1 MDIAV
6 NGVEIHVPIV
16 GAGHSP
22 EFIYAVRTDRDIYP
36 DPEHFGILY
45 MSEEALQKVL
55 GQSHIYNSIVLELEG
70 STSFDDVK
78 TMLEEKCKPY
88 GLLKMYK
95 QSDQKSTLLLNQ
107 ELEGMKAMS
116 SAMPMIFVGVA
127 AMILYIQLRRLIEKQ
142 RGQIGVLKAFGLSDK
157 KLLWHY
163 IGYAVLIGGTGA
175 IAGVISGQ
183 IMVIPFTAMYQSMF
197 NMPLHPIAFSMPVAA
212 QGIAIALFF
221 SIFAG
226 WRGSRSV
233 LAMEPAEAMRPATP
247 RVTGKIALERISYL
261 WNRWSM
267 HTRMAIRNV
276 FRNKTR
282 SAFVCLGIVFTF
294 ALLGM
299 PWSMKNAMDKMIFD
313 QFKLVQTYDMHV
325 AMSEPVPVENAIREM
340 KRVPGVEQVEP
351 LLEIPAN
358 MMHKGMEKRVV
369 ILGLPEEST
378 LYHVRDA
385 SGNEVNV
392 TGEGMILSQRLSELL
407 GVDVGGYVKVD
418 SPLKRRKQDSSFVQ
432 VLAVIP
438 QYLGMNAYMTGDSA
452 AAMIDQPK
460 VATAL
465 MVTANRQ
472 GIEAIRSAYEDSRV
486 VLSMEVQE
494 EQIEKYHSLLEMF
507 MAMIF
512 IFAVF
517 GVLTGFA
524 VIFSSSMIA
533 LSERERELASLL
545 VTGMS
550 YKDVYRVVTLEQWI
564 LTGVGMIFGLPV
576 MKGFILGMTM
586 EMNNDVY
593 AMPQDIS
600 ALALVTAVAMT
611 ALSIWL
617 AQQRVRKKIDQ
628 IDMVSALGIRE

>member
-1 MDIAV
+1 
-6 NGVEIHVPIV
+6 
-16 GAGHSP
+16 
-22 EFIYAVRTDRDIYP
+22 
-36 DPEHFGILY
+36 

-369 ILGLPEEST
+369 ILGLPEESA

-407 GVDVGGYVKVD
+407 GVDVGDYVKVD